1 MVSYIKVTKYC
12 TISNSLIW
20 LFFVVPNAP
29 LIETSECIAE
39 NNSVT
44 IVWKAQNDDCAIDGY
59 ILEIDSGS
67 ADGLF
72 KVWI

>member
-1 MVSYIKVTKYC
+1 M
-12 TISNSLIW
+12 
-20 LFFVVPNAP
+20 
-29 LIETSECIAE
+29 ECIAE

-44 IVWKAQNDDCAIDGY
+44 IAWKAQDDDCAIDGY

-72 KVWI
+72 KVCYDRL